1 MYIYK
6 KEKQIEA
13 EKKETKRKKGNEKAE
28 NNKAGQCMVT
38 VNELDETMEN
48 KSYWNDKSSISG
60 IFPITFIFHWCSQD
74 PVGSRHLKIEVD
86 QHI

>member
-1 MYIYK
+1 
-6 KEKQIEA
+6 
-13 EKKETKRKKGNEKAE
+13 
-28 NNKAGQCMVT
+28 MVT

-86 QHI
+86 QQI